1 MEDLTFYLKI
11 GWEHII
17 SKDAIDHLLFILVL
31 AAIYLP
37 ENRKQVLI
45 LVTAFTLGHS
55 LTLLLS
61 VYRVINISEKWVEF
75 LIPCTIM
82 ATAVF
87 NLLQKSFDN
96 RALRLNYWL
105 ALFFGLVHGLG
116 FAGIIRFMLADDQN
130 IFIPLLG
137 FNIGLELG
145 QIVVVTGILLVA
157 YIVVKKL
164 GAKRKWWV
172 WALSLAA
179 FIIAAFYAIKRLP

>member
-1 MEDLTFYLKI
+1 MDDLTFYLKI

-17 SKDAIDHLLFILVL
+17 SRAALDHLLFILAL

-55 LTLLLS
+55 ITLALS
-61 VYRVINISEKWVEF
+61 VYRLVTISEKWVEF

-87 NLLQKSFDN
+87 NLLQKGFGN
-96 RALRLNYWL
+96 RALRLNYLL
-105 ALFFGLVHGLG
+105 ALFFGLIHGLG
-116 FAGIIRFMLADDQN
+116 FATAIRFMLADSQT

-145 QIVVVTGILLVA
+145 QLAVVTGILLAA
-157 YIVVKKL
+157 YVVVIKAGL
-164 GAKRKWWV
+164 KRKWWV
-172 WALSLAA
+172 RILSIAA
-179 FIIAAFYAIKRLP
+179 FAWAAFYATQRLP